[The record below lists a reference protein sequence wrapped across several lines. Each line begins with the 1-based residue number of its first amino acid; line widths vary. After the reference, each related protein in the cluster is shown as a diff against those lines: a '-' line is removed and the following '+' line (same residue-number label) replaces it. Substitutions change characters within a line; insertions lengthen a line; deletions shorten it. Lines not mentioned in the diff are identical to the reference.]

1 MHRTSLQL
9 LIFLIT
15 ISGSILNTLNASA
28 QQMNR
33 ISGASGRD
41 FQISITNSFG
51 VRNSIDTNS
60 NVRTR
65 NSATVNLLPGSY
77 IDDAFGDSQ
86 GNANANFT
94 VTPGGGNMTIN
105 GIQSRNVFLFGEGT
119 QFTSEMESVE
129 NPDPSK
135 PIKGTAS
142 SMAVHDLN
150 IKVQQQQSAFTS
162 SFSQSF

>member
-1 MHRTSLQL
+1 MSSKRKSLIL
-9 LIFLIT
+9 LLAANLLLLL
-15 ISGSILNTLNASA
+15 SSSASA

-33 ISGASGRD
+33 VSGSSSKD
-41 FQISITNSFG
+41 FQITITNSFG

-77 IDDAFGDSQ
+77 IDDALGDSK

-94 VTPGGGNMTIN
+94 VTPGGGNMSIN
-105 GIQSRNVFLFGEGT
+105 GIQSRNVFLFGSGT
-119 QFTSEMESVE
+119 QFNSEMESVE

-150 IKVQQQQSAFTS
+150 IKVQQQQTAFTN
-162 SFSQSF
+162 SFSQNF

>member
-1 MHRTSLQL
+1 MPRLNLQL
-9 LIFLIT
+9 LIYLSAIF
-15 ISGSILNTLNASA
+15 GILHGLGASA

-33 ISGASGRD
+33 VSGTSGRD

-51 VRNSIDTNS
+51 VRNTIDTNS

-65 NSATVNLLPGSY
+65 NSATVNLRPGSY

-94 VTPGGGNMTIN
+94 VTPSGGNMSIN

-119 QFTSEMESVE
+119 QFTSDMESIE
-129 NPDPSK
+129 NPDSSK

-162 SFSQSF
+162 SFSQNF

>member
-1 MHRTSLQL
+1 MPRLSLQL
-9 LIFLIT
+9 LIFLAI
-15 ISGSILNTLNASA
+15 ISGLLHGARTSA

-33 ISGASGRD
+33 ISGTTGRD

-51 VRNSIDTNS
+51 VRNTIDTNS
-60 NVRTR
+60 NVRAR
-65 NSATVNLLPGSY
+65 NSANVNLLPGSY

-94 VTPGGGNMTIN
+94 VTPSGGNMSIN

-119 QFTSEMESVE
+119 QFNSEMESIE

-162 SFSQSF
+162 SFSQNF

>member
-1 MHRTSLQL
+1 MSRNTRNLFIL
-9 LIFLIT
+9 LVTTFGLLCSAKT
-15 ISGSILNTLNASA
+15 SA

-65 NSATVNLLPGSY
+65 NSATVNLMPGSY
-77 IDDAFGDSQ
+77 IDDSFGDSQ

-105 GIQSRNVFLFGEGT
+105 GIQSRNVFLFGAGT
-119 QFTSEMESVE
+119 QFNSEMESVE
-129 NPDPSK
+129 SPDPSK

-162 SFSQSF
+162 SFSQNF

>member
-1 MHRTSLQL
+1 MHRFSLQL
-9 LIFLIT
+9 LIFLAT
-15 ISGSILNTLNASA
+15 ISGLLHGARASA

-33 ISGASGRD
+33 ISGTTGRD

-51 VRNSIDTNS
+51 VRNTIDTNS
-60 NVRTR
+60 NVRAR
-65 NSATVNLLPGSY
+65 NSANVNLLPGSY

-94 VTPGGGNMTIN
+94 VTPSGGNMSIN

-119 QFTSEMESVE
+119 QFNSEMESIE

-162 SFSQSF
+162 SFSQNF

>member
-1 MHRTSLQL
+1 MVRFSRRL
-9 LIFLIT
+9 LILLATIYGLIY
-15 ISGSILNTLNASA
+15 SAEAFA

-33 ISGASGRD
+33 RSGSSGRD

-51 VRNSIDTNS
+51 VRNTIDTNA

-65 NSATVNLLPGSY
+65 NSARVNLLPGSY
-77 IDDAFGDSQ
+77 IDDAFGDSK

-94 VTPGGGNMTIN
+94 VTPSGGNMNIN
-105 GIQSRNVFLFGEGT
+105 GIQSRNVFKFGEGT
-119 QFTSEMESVE
+119 QFTSDMESID

-150 IKVQQQQSAFTS
+150 IKVQQQQSAFSS
-162 SFSQSF
+162 SFSQNF

>member
-1 MHRTSLQL
+1 MSQNSRYLFIL
-9 LIFLIT
+9 LT
-15 ISGSILNTLNASA
+15 VILGLLSSARASA

-65 NSATVNLLPGSY
+65 NSATVNLMPGSY
-77 IDDAFGDSQ
+77 IDDSFGDSQ

-105 GIQSRNVFLFGEGT
+105 GIQSRNVFLFGAGT
-119 QFTSEMESVE
+119 QFNSEMESVE
-129 NPDPSK
+129 SPDPSK

-162 SFSQSF
+162 SFSQNF